1 MESDLRLVIAKYGYR
16 ATYEAFQN
24 IMSEDYTFLHSLR
37 SSTPPPATV
46 PTNEVVQVEAP
57 KQRKPRTKKAVED
70 IPEIKSVT
78 VQGLTNSLF
87 GMAEQEIPT
96 VIPEVHETPD
106 GVKEVNV
113 LEGRP
118 VFKDSKEQKQ
128 WQKDQEEAKR
138 RENEANGLTH
148 ANILTRE
155 NLKKW
160 IEEEGKTYAWV
171 AREKAGCP
179 ETQVAA
185 TAQMMGIKSKITKR
199 RGMMMGKH

>member
-16 ATYEAFQN
+16 ATYEDFQN
-24 IMSEDYTFLHSLR
+24 IMSDDYAFLHTLH
-37 SSTPPPATV
+37 SSTSQPSSHPV
-46 PTNEVVQVEAP
+46 NEVVQVEVQ
-57 KQRKPRTKKAVED
+57 KQRKQKVKKVVESV
-70 IPEIKSVT
+70 PEIKSVT

-87 GMAEQEIPT
+87 GVAEQEIPT
-96 VIPEVHETPD
+96 VISEVSDT
-106 GVKEVNV
+106 VKEVNV
-113 LEGRP
+113 NTEGRP

-128 WQKDQEEAKR
+128 WQKDQEDAKR

>member
-37 SSTPPPATV
+37 SSTPPPV
-46 PTNEVVQVEAP
+46 SQPVNEVVQVGEQ
-57 KQRKPRTKKAVED
+57 KQRKQRVKKIVESV
-70 IPEIKSVT
+70 PEIKSVT

-96 VIPEVHETPD
+96 VIPEISDT
-106 GVKEVNV
+106 VKEVNV
-113 LEGRP
+113 NTEGRP